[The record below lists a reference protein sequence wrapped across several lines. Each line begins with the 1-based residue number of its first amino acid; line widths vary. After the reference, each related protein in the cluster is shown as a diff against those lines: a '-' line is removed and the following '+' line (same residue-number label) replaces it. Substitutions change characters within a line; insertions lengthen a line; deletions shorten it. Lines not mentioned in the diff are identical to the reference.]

1 MTGQWIAPA
10 AEEHRCRL
18 PSRWPLGW
26 GSRVGDRW
34 KCTDRLDNGER
45 CSKVWRVG
53 VDPYSRTREWTL
65 ENPDQPEAWKV
76 FRPVSTEQLNYW
88 LEQELG
94 AASKTKTAT
103 DVVAAILK
111 HFEVGSRQ

>member
-1 MTGQWIAPA
+1 MTGQWLAPVA
-10 AEEHRCRL
+10 GEHRCRTPFIL
-18 PSRWPLGW
+18 PF
-26 GSRVGDRW
+26 RVRTGDRW
-34 KCTDRLDNGER
+34 KCAARLYEGEVCGR
-45 CSKVWRVG
+45 TWRVT